1 MTSHAIAR
9 GLSPWSRVITVAVS
23 VLSGV
28 LGAVLFFAP
37 GWSAPRFA
45 WNVSELVVMSIGAWF
60 VGNMIWAARIARN
73 WHWARD
79 ASGLVYLWCF
89 GVFELVV
96 LIAYRDNVRTDHVVA
111 WLYLATIVLLTL
123 AAVVGAIDVA
133 RLRPGPEMDGRP
145 MPLVVRTLVLMFIV
159 FVGYLF
165 GVALLRPSASVG
177 GGVFPEDMSPFT
189 VRSFGVYFLALVL
202 AAIVVARRSTVE
214 PLLAHIVGGIGI
226 TIAILLAS
234 LLHLDVFSFS
244 DHPGQWIYLG
254 SYIVVLA
261 VSLAVL
267 GYVRSR
273 WRPTMVEPRSATP
286 SP

>member
-1 MTSHAIAR
+1 MSSPASAR
-9 GLSPWSRVITVAVS
+9 GLSSWSRVITVTVAL
-23 VLSGV
+23 LSGV
-28 LGAVLFFAP
+28 LGAILFLAP
-37 GWSAPRFA
+37 GWAAPRFA

-60 VGNMIWAARIARN
+60 VGNTIWAARIARN

-89 GVFELVV
+89 GVFQLVV
-96 LIAYRDNVRTDHVVA
+96 LIAYRDKVGTDHVVA
-111 WLYLATIVLLTL
+111 WLYLATIVLLTVL
-123 AAVVGAIDVA
+123 ALVGVIDVA
-133 RLRPGPEMDGRP
+133 RLRPAPEMQGHP
-145 MPLVVRTLVLMFIV
+145 MPVVLRTLVLMFIL

-165 GVALLRPSASVG
+165 TVAMFRPSAAVG

-234 LLHLDVFSFS
+234 LFHLDVFDVG

-267 GYVRSR
+267 GHF
-273 WRPTMVEPRSATP
+273 RPTRRPDMVERRTQAQ